1 MNGSGFAENAA
12 ITVEISD
19 LEGVAATRTVSA
31 TSDGSGS
38 FSASF
43 VADPDGKLGDR
54 VVSASDG
61 ESSAGNAYQV
71 VRDDDPTV
79 DPPTGD
85 ILRLYRTALI
95 TDPGY
100 STYHGGPANVTPAKV
115 ALMNRVSQVYEDD
128 LSITLQLIAQTDL
141 LNLNTWADATAPN
154 GPCGA
159 AACFAQANVTGCSAL
174 ARNRVVAGQIV
185 GSENFELG
193 HLALGQ
199 PGGGVAS
206 LGVVGRANKSQG
218 CTGIPTPTGDFYA
231 IDYVA
236 HEMGHQFSGNH
247 PFNGNQLNCS
257 GGNRSAA
264 TSVESGSGSSV
275 MAYAG
280 ICLTDDLSP
289 HSDPY
294 FSQRSLQEISTYT
307 ASNQA
312 AINEVQ
318 SAALRH
324 FGGGN
329 EVQVATFGPG
339 YQPTNAI
346 QPLTVAIGAAPNGTT
361 QLGGLSQSGT
371 TVTVSTGAAG
381 ATHTLQPGDSITI
394 SGAGDPGYNG
404 TFTVDAVL
412 TSRAFTV
419 TNATPGL
426 PRTGGG
432 TITLNAPGLSE
443 VGTTVTVRTTLVHNR
458 SVGDQVT
465 ISGAGVAGYNQPAQV
480 TITSVPTP
488 RSFTFENAVSGLAN
502 SGGGTVTYASP
513 FRLSYGGS
521 DTVLIGSGGLQ
532 YNAANVTTALQ
543 ALAGAGNVTVTGTA
557 STGFAITFGGALA
570 NTDVTPV
577 TFSGLSCGGCFGSIE
592 ETNHGGAF
600 DSFTIN
606 YDGNVSA
613 PIVNGTNYSAA
624 GILAAVTPILPAGV
638 TVTVAGF
645 GGGTFNNTGFQ
656 LTYGGTAAVTNVPV
670 KFAVQDFTPG
680 ASGWV
685 NEFDK
690 GGPVDNKGIMTATGQ
705 RDPGRHRSRPVPD
718 PAADAVRPDGLGNRR
733 GQRSA
738 ALQLGAERPWRR
750 GRHGAHEQRQGE
762 RPALRHVPEVGDH
775 VGVGH
780 APLQLARREPPD
792 RLADAGVPGSPA
804 DPRQQHER
812 GYGRLPGRA
821 DRPAG
826 ADSRQGVLRGVP
838 PDVRLRRLRRDER
851 DPALAPL
858 PLDRT

>member
-1 MNGSGFAENAA
+1 MTSSAA
-12 ITVEISD
+12 DLSIDKGYYHASDTVTRERQRLRRERRHHGRD
-19 LEGVAATRTVSA
+19 LRSRGRCGDPHGRAPR
-31 TSDGSGS
+31 SDGSGS

-61 ESSAGNAYQV
+61 ESSAGDAYQV

-206 LGVVGRANKSQG
+206 LGVVGRADEVAGLHGHPDSDRRLLCHRLRSPRNGPSVQREPPVQREPAELLGRKPQPGDLGRARLRLLRHGLRGHLLDRRPLS
-218 CTGIPTPTGDFYA
+218 PTATRT
-231 IDYVA
+231 
-236 HEMGHQFSGNH
+236 S
-247 PFNGNQLNCS
+247 
-257 GGNRSAA
+257 RSA
-264 TSVESGSGSSV
+264 
-275 MAYAG
+275 
-280 ICLTDDLSP
+280 
-289 HSDPY
+289 
-294 FSQRSLQEISTYT
+294 RLQEISTYT

-419 TNATPGL
+419 TNPTPGL
-426 PRTGGG
+426 T
-432 TITLNAPGLSE
+432 E
-443 VGTTVTVRTTLVHNR
+443 VRR
-458 SVGDQVT
+458 
-465 ISGAGVAGYNQPAQV
+465 
-480 TITSVPTP
+480 
-488 RSFTFENAVSGLAN
+488 
-502 SGGGTVTYASP
+502 
-513 FRLSYGGS
+513 
-521 DTVLIGSGGLQ
+521 
-532 YNAANVTTALQ
+532 
-543 ALAGAGNVTVTGTA
+543 
-557 STGFAITFGGALA
+557 
-570 NTDVTPV
+570 
-577 TFSGLSCGGCFGSIE
+577 
-592 ETNHGGAF
+592 
-600 DSFTIN
+600 
-606 YDGNVSA
+606 
-613 PIVNGTNYSAA
+613 
-624 GILAAVTPILPAGV
+624 
-638 TVTVAGF
+638 
-645 GGGTFNNTGFQ
+645 
-656 LTYGGTAAVTNVPV
+656 
-670 KFAVQDFTPG
+670 
-680 ASGWV
+680 
-685 NEFDK
+685 
-690 GGPVDNKGIMTATGQ
+690 
-705 RDPGRHRSRPVPD
+705 RDDH
-718 PAADAVRPDGLGNRR
+718 
-733 GQRSA
+733 
-738 ALQLGAERPWRR
+738 AERARPHR
-750 GRHGAHEQRQGE
+750 GRHHRDRPHDARAQPLGRRPGLDQRSRQ
-762 RPALRHVPEVGDH
+762 
-775 VGVGH
+775 
-780 APLQLARREPPD
+780 
-792 RLADAGVPGSPA
+792 SPA
-804 DPRQQHER
+804 TTSRPR
-812 GYGRLPGRA
+812 
-821 DRPAG
+821 
-826 ADSRQGVLRGVP
+826 
-838 PDVRLRRLRRDER
+838 
-851 DPALAPL
+851 
-858 PLDRT
+858 